1 MTFGEITF
9 LKMAAWWWVPLA
21 VGIAIVLRTLRR
33 RRYVASTAVRFLR
46 ARHYRASIVRR
57 LPWAVLVAGVTAVAL
72 ALMEPVLPYSEHQIY
87 SRGLDIFLV
96 LDLSSSMQEIME
108 PEGGAVRAVAPPTF
122 SSTMGVRPRPA
133 GKTRLDTTKDA
144 LRDFIRRR
152 RDDRLGL
159 VVFSDNAYLVSPMT
173 FDREYL
179 LSYVDMVDDQILRG
193 EGMTAIGDGITL
205 ANYVMER
212 QSPPQGRRNRV
223 IVVFTDGENNHG
235 RNPVEALEE
244 SAEMNI
250 KVHVILV
257 DLDEEVK
264 VKPMVVA
271 LLQAVTRHGGRHY
284 DADTERELIAANAD
298 LDALEK
304 VFLAS
309 KVSTRNAPV
318 YHWFAI
324 PAIVL
329 LAMAMAIRAIP
340 YFVDLT

>member
-21 VGIAIVLRTLRR
+21 VGIAILLRTLRR

-57 LPWAVLVAGVTAVAL
+57 LPWAVLVLAAVAVAL
-72 ALMEPVLPYSEHQIY
+72 SVMEPVLPYSEQQVY

-96 LDLSSSMQEIME
+96 LDLSSSMQEIMDS
-108 PEGGAVRAVAPPTF
+108 EGAAVRAVAPPTF

-159 VVFSDNAYLVSPMT
+159 IVFSDNAYLVSPMT

-223 IVVFTDGENNHG
+223 VVVFTDGENNHG
-235 RNPVEALEE
+235 RSPVEALVE

-250 KVHVILV
+250 RVHVIGV
-257 DLDEEVK
+257 DIDEEVK
-264 VKPMVVA
+264 VKPMVVQ
-271 LLQAVTRHGGRHY
+271 LINAVRQQGGRYY
-284 DADTERELIAANAD
+284 DADTVSELQAAND
-298 LDALEK
+298 ELDTLEK

-324 PAIVL
+324 PGMVL
-329 LAMAMAIRAIP
+329 LALALALRALP